1 MQFLVL
7 GEGNSDVGYSAER
20 EGPLMDAVRWVVK
33 PIEDLSHAKAS
44 YVFPRKAEVRA
55 VAPKGGRRMGMRR
68 CDEDKETAVFRR
80 QAQNLATLAQREPNC
95 GAIFF
100 HDCDFTQ
107 KDVPLKKRKAYY
119 QAVVRA
125 MERGFAEAGFRDG
138 VPMVPN
144 PRSESWFLCLCRRA
158 DAPSHNYFE
167 NLPGN
172 DRASQSGKELLAQ
185 ALRCGI
191 KEIYATLGRQS
202 FDWAGLQAPS
212 FLFFAKRLRHVAE
225 RLAAIPCTVQEDET
239 LMIKLAGD

>member
-1 MQFLVL
+1 
-7 GEGNSDVGYSAER
+7 
-20 EGPLMDAVRWVVK
+20 
-33 PIEDLSHAKAS
+33 
-44 YVFPRKAEVRA
+44 
-55 VAPKGGRRMGMRR
+55 
-68 CDEDKETAVFRR
+68 
-80 QAQNLATLAQREPNC
+80 
-95 GAIFF
+95 
-100 HDCDFTQ
+100 
-107 KDVPLKKRKAYY
+107 
-119 QAVVRA
+119 

-172 DRASQSGKELLAQ
+172 DRASQSGKVLLAQ

-191 KEIYATLGRQS
+191 KEIYTELGRQS